1 MFFNLRIQIS
11 KPLNTTSEERPFLL
25 DIFNQ
30 RAENRGRGEKPGVA
44 REDEELARTRHGHV
58 ELAVDDRPVCVG
70 ESVLG
75 EEAELRRTLDRESI
89 DDVLALTALI
99 ALDRVDGDVV
109 GRDAALRQG
118 GADGGYLIAVRDY
131 DADCGGSERGAFSPA
146 DSVDHVGD
154 EGRFRV
160 VDLVGRIWRRRLA
173 DVNEGD
179 AVARG
184 DAFGKRRRFGRNK
197 RQMLVRTS
205 GIGKRAAVE
214 GSVGIIGYIDVHAA
228 LTVQHVCDGGVVA
241 IAPQKPLEKRMTAVG
256 QADAVQL
263 GHGDGRLVGGLLH
276 DGRKLLVVAYH
287 DNLADGRSAA
297 GVDCRED

>member
-1 MFFNLRIQIS
+1 M
-11 KPLNTTSEERPFLL
+11 
-25 DIFNQ
+25 
-30 RAENRGRGEKPGVA
+30 
-44 REDEELARTRHGHV
+44 
-58 ELAVDDRPVCVG
+58 
-70 ESVLG
+70 
-75 EEAELRRTLDRESI
+75 
-89 DDVLALTALI
+89 
-99 ALDRVDGDVV
+99 
-109 GRDAALRQG
+109 
-118 GADGGYLIAVRDY
+118 
-131 DADCGGSERGAFSPA
+131 
-146 DSVDHVGD
+146 
-154 EGRFRV
+154 